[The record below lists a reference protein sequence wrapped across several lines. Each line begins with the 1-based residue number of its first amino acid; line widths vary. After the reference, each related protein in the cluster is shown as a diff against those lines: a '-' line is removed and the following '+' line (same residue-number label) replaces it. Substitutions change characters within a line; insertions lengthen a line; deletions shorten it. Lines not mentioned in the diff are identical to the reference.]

1 MKTQGMKKGDK
12 VSVIVYSGH
21 SKEEADAVFNYLN
34 DHYECLPP
42 APMEGSKL
50 KLKVTSVERRT
61 IPSDEIMTVNEKFKS
76 TYANSFKCFL
86 IMGINKP
93 VKIADAKSGLIR
105 RLIDVSPS
113 GEKLSMKE

>member
-1 MKTQGMKKGDK
+1 METQGMKKGDK

-61 IPSDEIMTVNEKFKS
+61 IPSDTATELPCEEILMKGE
-76 TYANSFKCFL
+76 L
-86 IMGINKP
+86 I
-93 VKIADAKSGLIR
+93 
-105 RLIDVSPS
+105 
-113 GEKLSMKE
+113 